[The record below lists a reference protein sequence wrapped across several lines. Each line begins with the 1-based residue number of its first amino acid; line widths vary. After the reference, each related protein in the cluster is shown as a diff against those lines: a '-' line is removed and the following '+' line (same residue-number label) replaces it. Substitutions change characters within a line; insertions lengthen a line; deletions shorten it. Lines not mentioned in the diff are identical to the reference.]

1 LLSVLHVELDIVFN
15 SADGCGRHSTMP
27 DTLLTITVS
36 INADSSVTT
45 AVITSNPVTTELD
58 DSAAEGDPVRPSIQ
72 LSHESRQPMAVAVSP
87 SPLSQTLDLPTE
99 GYTPVRPAVVSQSEM
114 SSTLGRAEEA
124 MEAMDTI
131 KAWKRAIDVVKQVMD
146 TVDPIAEV

>member
-1 LLSVLHVELDIVFN
+1 
-15 SADGCGRHSTMP
+15 MP
-27 DTLLTITVS
+27 DTHLTITVS
-36 INADSSVTT
+36 TNPDSSLTT
-45 AVITSNPVTTELD
+45 AVIKSNPVTTELD

-72 LSHESRQPMAVAVSP
+72 LNHESRQPMAVAVSL
-87 SPLSQTLDLPTE
+87 SALSQTLDLPTE
-99 GYTPVRPAVVSQSEM
+99 GYTPVRPAVVSQAEM